1 MNPEKHLVTDYLLF
15 CMKILYAITG
25 WLCVFSITGCQK
37 ELTGDSNTGGV
48 YSVKITFRPTVKTGQ
63 MVMNQQYMNAF
74 GEDYTVTA
82 FRMYASHASFK
93 NNTAAISTTT
103 NAKYHLVDAG
113 INTTL
118 SFTAS
123 LSDSV
128 FSQFVF
134 QVGVD
139 SLDNVSGAQGGD
151 LDPAKGMFWTWNSGY
166 VMAKLE
172 GASSFSSVPDGNFT
186 YHVGGFSG
194 DTKAIRTI
202 SLTVPGGASV
212 ILRPNRIAE
221 IVINA
226 DIDKWFNAA
235 HALRIADNAFV
246 HSPGSLAKQYA
257 DNYATMFS
265 IAQILS
271 E

>member
-1 MNPEKHLVTDYLLF
+1 
-15 CMKILYAITG
+15 MKFFYAIIAG
-25 WLCVFSITGCQK
+25 LCLLITSGCQK
-37 ELTGDSNTGGV
+37 EFAGNNNNTS
-48 YSVKITFRPTVKTGQ
+48 YSVKIVFNPTVKTEPL
-63 MVMNQQYMNAF
+63 VMDHQYTNAF

-82 FRMYASHASFK
+82 FRLYASHPNFFN
-93 NNTAAISTTT
+93 NNTAISTTA

-113 INTTL
+113 SSNTL
-118 SFTAS
+118 SFNVSVT
-123 LSDSV
+123 DSTFNH
-128 FSQFVF
+128 FSF

-139 SLDNVSGAQGGD
+139 SIDNVSGAQGGD

-194 DTKAIRTI
+194 ENKAIRTI
-202 SLTVPGGASV
+202 TLSVPVNTPVKLKSDRV
-212 ILRPNRIAE
+212 TE
-221 IVINA
+221 VVINA

-235 HALRIADNAFV
+235 HALRIANNAFV
-246 HSPGSLAKQYA
+246 HSPGGLAKQYA

-265 IAQILS
+265 IAEILS

>member
-1 MNPEKHLVTDYLLF
+1 MKLF
-15 CMKILYAITG
+15 YAIIAG
-25 WLCVFSITGCQK
+25 LCFLITAGCQK
-37 ELTGDSNTGGV
+37 ELASDSKSTS
-48 YSVKITFRPTVKTGQ
+48 YSVKIVFKPTVKTENL
-63 MVMNQQYMNAF
+63 VMDQQYINAF

-82 FRMYASHASFK
+82 FRLYASHPNFS
-93 NNTAAISTTT
+93 NNNAAISTTAST
-103 NAKYHLVDAG
+103 KYHLVDAG
-113 INTTL
+113 ISNTL
-118 SFTAS
+118 SFNAS
-123 LSDSV
+123 LTDSIFNH
-128 FSQFVF
+128 FSF

-139 SLDNVSGAQGGD
+139 SIDNVSGAQGGD

-194 DTKAIRTI
+194 ENKAIRTI
-202 SLTVPGGASV
+202 TLAVPGNIPVKLKSDHV
-212 ILRPNRIAE
+212 TE

-235 HALRIADNAFV
+235 HALRIADNAFI
-246 HSPGSLAKQYA
+246 HSPGNLAKQYA

-265 IAQILS
+265 IAEILS